1 MVSGAR
7 GLDAFTTD
15 KNQFPLMPEF
25 TGICRI
31 CMEVGFS
38 KNDTHGIKSNQ
49 TTQVLYAI
57 QFYDLFIYFVP
68 VRFKGFN
75 CIWC

>member
-31 CMEVGFS
+31 CMEVE
-38 KNDTHGIKSNQ
+38 
-49 TTQVLYAI
+49 
-57 QFYDLFIYFVP
+57 FVW
-68 VRFKGFN
+68 RLASQKM
-75 CIWC
+75 IHME